1 MRVAFGI
8 VREIL
13 EETSGIQRL
22 LVFACEGASGVGGG
36 EGRPAAE
43 PSSGEEGARRAINY
57 PRLTGRA
64 ERGDVVAVNCTACD
78 LSLGTGGWDVV
89 TCVVSRGSAQPDPG
103 HVMKLRYAPCQ
114 VSVRAV
120 EEQGSPW
127 HEALAHATDCAEL
140 PVACCELHSQAM
152 AVLAVAHEQA
162 PELRLAYVM
171 TDEAALVL
179 EFSDACRALAAR
191 GVIAATFTC
200 GQATGG
206 QFEAVSLHS
215 ALLAAHAMGFDA
227 VAVSMGPGIVG
238 TGTAFGHGGV
248 AQGEAVNACA
258 SVGARPL
265 ACVRASLADARE
277 RHHGISHHTACA
289 LGRVALAPAEL
300 PLPAPLAERSDDAR
314 LMERQLEASGILA
327 RHRRRDVDVPLAPAG
342 VEALMGGARVTTMGR
357 DVALDPTFFRF
368 CAACGIELAR
378 AARARGEG
386 GADGRP

>member
-8 VREIL
+8 VREII
-13 EETSGIQRL
+13 EESSDIQRL
-22 LVFACEGASGVGGG
+22 LVFACEGASVPGATAWPG
-36 EGRPAAE
+36 ATF
-43 PSSGEEGARRAINY
+43 ARRAVNY

-64 ERGDVVAVNCTACD
+64 TPGDAVAVNCTACD
-78 LSLGTGGWDVV
+78 LALGTGGWDVV
-89 TCVVSRGSAQPDPG
+89 TCVASRGFARPDPG

-120 EEQGSPW
+120 EEEGSPW
-127 HEALAHATDCAEL
+127 HDALARATDCAGL

-152 AVLAVAHEQA
+152 AVVACAHEQA

-179 EFSDACRALAAR
+179 ALSDACRALVAR
-191 GVIAATFTC
+191 GAIAATFTC

-227 VAVSMGPGIVG
+227 AVVSMGPGIVG

-248 AQGEAVNACA
+248 VQGEAVNACA
-258 SVGARPL
+258 SVGARAL

-277 RHHGISHHTACA
+277 RHHGVSHHAACA

-300 PLPAPLAERSDDAR
+300 PLPVPLAGCPADAR
-314 LMERQLEASGILA
+314 LMERQLEGTGILA
-327 RHRRRDVDVPLAPAG
+327 RHRRRDVNVPLAPED
-342 VEALMGGARVTTMGR
+342 VEALMGGARITTMGR
-357 DVALDPTFFRF
+357 DAAADPAFFRF

-378 AARARGEG
+378 AARKRRGG
-386 GADGRP
+386 DGHGRP